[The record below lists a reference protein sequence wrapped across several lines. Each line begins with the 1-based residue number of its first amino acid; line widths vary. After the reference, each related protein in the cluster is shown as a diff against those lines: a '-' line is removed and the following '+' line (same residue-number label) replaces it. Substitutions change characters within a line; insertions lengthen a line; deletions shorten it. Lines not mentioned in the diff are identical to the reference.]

1 MTEERKPRAPSPA
14 RKKAQALARFGR
26 AHAQIEKAT
35 DARLDAAIEA
45 RELGASWPEIAAAS
59 TERPITPEGVK
70 MLVSRGRK
78 AKEQQ
83 A

>member
-1 MTEERKPRAPSPA
+1 MTEERKRREESPA
-14 RKKAQALARFGR
+14 RKKAKALARFGR

-35 DARLDAAIEA
+35 DARLDAALEA
-45 RELGASWPEIAAAS
+45 RAHGATWPEIAASS

-70 MLVSRGRK
+70 MLVSRGVK
-78 AKEQQ
+78 AKEQ

>member
-1 MTEERKPRAPSPA
+1 MTDERKPRAPSPA

-59 TERPITPEGVK
+59 ERPITPEGVK
-70 MLVSRGRK
+70 MLVSRGLK